1 MKKIIFYGFIILLVY
16 KLLGGLWD
24 KITLDEEEEV
34 QKFTQKIEMLK
45 SSKDFYDVGNTSRE
59 YLSFLNENIDWF
71 TAEQSKAISTE
82 LNYLRDYAKSKIDSI
97 DDARAAKKEEE
108 KKRIQLEEAEK
119 LNAEKKTNKK
129 KLSKSKKPVKS
140 KNVINKK
147 REEELCSYD
156 LHRETILK
164 TQLELNGRK
173 IYGAIYDFQGDKIS
187 DCQYIWFVQFSTLSG
202 RTNDAG
208 FRTSLNKNKGKISVE
223 LYDGSTGS
231 FGSPVYVNP
240 AY

>member
-1 MKKIIFYGFIILLVY
+1 MKKIIFYGFIILVVY
-16 KLLGGLWD
+16 KLLGGLWN

-59 YLSFLNENIDWF
+59 YLSFLNDNIDWF

-147 REEELCSYD
+147 REEELCSYG

-208 FRTSLNKNKGKISVE
+208 FRTSLNKIKGKISVE